1 MVVRVGRPGFG
12 DKTKTRQAI
21 TACTE
26 NYAAPKA
33 TCRNGRYTLS
43 SPQRPQDRQVAVV
56 LVIAHC
62 LSSLQMARSKEI
74 APHVGRFSRS
84 TLAAKR
90 GLYKGL
96 KKSEKPAAAPAPE
109 AVEKTV
115 GGDKNGGKR
124 AVPTTKAPRFYPAD
138 DVRVPKQSRKTP
150 KPTHIR
156 PTITPGTVLILL
168 AGRFRGKRVV
178 FLKSLESGLLLVT
191 GPYKING
198 VPLRRVNQAY
208 VIATSTKVDISFTVR
223 TIRLDRNHLLIISLA
238 RC

>member
-1 MVVRVGRPGFG
+1 
-12 DKTKTRQAI
+12 
-21 TACTE
+21 
-26 NYAAPKA
+26 
-33 TCRNGRYTLS
+33 
-43 SPQRPQDRQVAVV
+43 
-56 LVIAHC
+56 
-62 LSSLQMARSKEI
+62 MARSKEI

-109 AVEKTV
+109 TVEKTV

-208 VIATSTKVDISFTVR
+208 VIATSTKVDISFT
-223 TIRLDRNHLLIISLA
+223 LDAKFTDAYFTKTASKKSSSAEAEFFEDGKPKAKEPLPESKTADQKAVDESVVAAVKKSENLA
-238 RC
+238 KYLAASWGLSKGQFPHQMIF

>member
-1 MVVRVGRPGFG
+1 
-12 DKTKTRQAI
+12 
-21 TACTE
+21 
-26 NYAAPKA
+26 
-33 TCRNGRYTLS
+33 
-43 SPQRPQDRQVAVV
+43 
-56 LVIAHC
+56 
-62 LSSLQMARSKEI
+62 MARSKEI

-84 TLAAKR
+84 KLAAKR

-96 KKSEKPAAAPAPE
+96 KKSEKPAATAAPE
-109 AVEKTV
+109 TVEKTI

-138 DVRVPKQSRKTP
+138 DVRVPKQSRKSP

-156 PTITPGTVLILL
+156 TTITPGTVLILL

-208 VIATSTKVDISFTVR
+208 VIATSTKVDISSLTLDAKFTDAYFTKTASKKSSSAEAEFFEDGKPKAKEPLPESKTADQKAV
-223 TIRLDRNHLLIISLA
+223 DEGVVAAVKKSENLA
-238 RC
+238 KYLAASWGLSKGQFPHQMVF